1 MPRIVDEVASLRGP
15 GRTMPAM
22 AFPDGV
28 ADFRSDTVTRPTDE
42 MRRAMADAPVGDD
55 VYGEDPTVRA
65 LEEESAALLGK
76 EAAVF
81 VPSGTMGNQLAL
93 GIQTRPGDEI
103 ICAESAHVRNY
114 EHGAAGALWGVSMR
128 PVATGNG
135 EMTTGEIGELLD
147 RMPYHLPRISLLA
160 WENTH
165 NVSGGTVVPVEMM
178 EAGSALARD
187 HGLAVHLDGARIWN
201 AVAASGVPAARYA
214 AAADTVMFCFSK
226 GLGGPVG
233 SVLTGDA
240 DLMMV
245 ARERRARLGGAMR
258 QAGIVAA
265 GAAVALRDRERLG
278 ADHALAQSLGASLAG
293 RYPAAVGDVA
303 TNIVLVAEAGLPWP
317 AAAFQEALRSA
328 GVLVGFIRP
337 GVLRFCTHRD
347 VDDGDVARVLAVADR
362 LG

>member
-1 MPRIVDEVASLRGP
+1 
-15 GRTMPAM
+15 MPAM

-28 ADFRSDTVTRPTDE
+28 ADFRSDTATRPTDE
-42 MRRAMADAPVGDD
+42 MRRAMAAAPVGDD

-76 EAAVF
+76 EAALY

-93 GIQTRPGDEI
+93 GIQARPGEEI
-103 ICAESAHVRNY
+103 VCSEWAHVRNY

-128 PVATGNG
+128 PVATGDG
-135 EMTTGEIGELLD
+135 EMTTAQIGDLLD
-147 RMPYHLPRISLLA
+147 QMSYHLPRISLLA

-178 EAGSALARD
+178 EAGSALARE

-201 AVAASGVPAARYA
+201 AVTASGVPAPRYA
-214 AAADTVMFCFSK
+214 ATADTVMFCFSK

-233 SVLTGDA
+233 SVLTGSA
-240 DLMMV
+240 ELMAV
-245 ARERRARLGGAMR
+245 ARRHRSRLGGGMR

-265 GAAVALRDRERLG
+265 GAAIALRDRERL
-278 ADHALAQSLGASLAG
+278 ADDHALARSLGAAL
-293 RYPAAVGDVA
+293 RDRFPEAVGEVA
-303 TNIVLVAEAGLPWP
+303 TNMVLVAEAGLPWR
-317 AAAFQEALRSA
+317 ASSFQEALRA
-328 GVLVGFIRP
+328 EGILVGFIRP
-337 GVLRFCTHRD
+337 RMLRFCTHRD
-347 VDDGDVARVLAVADR
+347 VDAGDVTRVLAVADR

>member
-1 MPRIVDEVASLRGP
+1 MGGGTAEDRSYNAP
-15 GRTMPAM
+15 M
-22 AFPDGV
+22 AFPDGI

-42 MRRAMADAPVGDD
+42 MRRAMADAAVGDD

-76 EAAVF
+76 EAGLY

-93 GIQTRPGDEI
+93 GIQTRPGEEI
-103 ICAESAHVRNY
+103 ICAETAHVRNY

-128 PVATGNG
+128 PVATDDG
-135 EMTTGEIGELLD
+135 EMTTAQIGELLE

-165 NVSGGTVVPVEMM
+165 NVSGGTVVPVETM
-178 EAGSALARD
+178 EAGSALARSQ
-187 HGLAVHLDGARIWN
+187 GLAVHLDGARIWN
-201 AVAASGVPAARYA
+201 AVAASGVPASRYA

-233 SVLTGDA
+233 SVLTGTA
-240 DLMMV
+240 ELIEV
-245 ARERRARLGGAMR
+245 ARRLRSRLGGGMR
-258 QAGIVAA
+258 QAGIIAA
-265 GAAVALRDRERLG
+265 GAAVALRDRDRL
-278 ADHALAQSLGASLAG
+278 ADDHALATSLGAAL
-293 RYPAAVGDVA
+293 RERFPEAVGEVA
-303 TNIVLVAEAGLPWP
+303 TNMVMVAESGLPWK
-317 AAAFQEALRSA
+317 AGAFQEALRTE

-337 GVLRFCTHRD
+337 GVLRFCAHRD
-347 VDDGDVARVLAVADR
+347 VDAGDVDRILAVADR